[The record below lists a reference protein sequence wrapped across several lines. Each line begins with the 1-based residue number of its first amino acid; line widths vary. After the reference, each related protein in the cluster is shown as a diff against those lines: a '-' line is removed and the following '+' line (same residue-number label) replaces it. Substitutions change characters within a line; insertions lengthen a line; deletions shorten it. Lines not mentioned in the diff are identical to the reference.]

1 MGVTVSQIT
10 GNLAACWTACSSWQQ
25 TNLYQYFNPL
35 GTHDTTTTKQS
46 TTKPSIH
53 ILYRSSD
60 IWQVCLAGLVQ
71 EWIISSA
78 LAMEILRSCTDSGGF
93 ELTTFWFKVQY
104 HHQHLIDWYL
114 LLGLKSSLNIKMA
127 RVNTHKLWCF
137 RVLLCACAYTH
148 VTQRWLVCWFQGA
161 IKAPLDSTG
170 KITWKSML

>member
-78 LAMEILRSCTDSGGF
+78 LAMEILRSCTDLGVSNLQPSDSKCSTITSTWLTDIYCWVSKIVSILKWLESIHTNFGAFGF
-93 ELTTFWFKVQY
+93 CFAHALTPMWLNGDWFV
-104 HHQHLIDWYL
+104 
-114 LLGLKSSLNIKMA
+114 
-127 RVNTHKLWCF
+127 
-137 RVLLCACAYTH
+137 
-148 VTQRWLVCWFQGA
+148 
-161 IKAPLDSTG
+161 DSREHS
-170 KITWKSML
+170 KRP